1 MEIDDPTTAVGAL
14 DAAAA
19 AAATVLAALPTA
31 TPEST
36 SGQMQIWERYPA
48 LSRLQPALIDAPMCG
63 AYCCAG
69 APRVCMGPSAR
80 VDSVGKLVCEL
91 CGRRLSKVKHHRP
104 CGVGRACAP
113 RCKPRERAVDDAARP
128 AVAAPVAGPHQSRKR
143 RATSDPG
150 EPLNL
155 TRLRTR
161 APRPATIPTVKK
173 ARVQPTPVD
182 ATLLLDQ
189 AHARRLALI
198 AAEENRGAHG
208 TSNASAVVWQ

>member
-1 MEIDDPTTAVGAL
+1 
-14 DAAAA
+14 
-19 AAATVLAALPTA
+19 
-31 TPEST
+31 
-36 SGQMQIWERYPA
+36 
-48 LSRLQPALIDAPMCG
+48 MCG

-69 APRVCMGPSAR
+69 APQPFSATTAR
-80 VDSVGKLVCEL
+80 RTSSGEPACEN
-91 CGRRLSKVKHHRP
+91 CGRQLSKVKHHRP

-113 RCKPRERAVDDAARP
+113 RCKPLGAPIDGAARP
-128 AVAAPVAGPHQSRKR
+128 AVAAPAAGPRPSRKR

-173 ARVQPTPVD
+173 ARVQSTPVD

>member
-1 MEIDDPTTAVGAL
+1 M
-14 DAAAA
+14 
-19 AAATVLAALPTA
+19 
-31 TPEST
+31 
-36 SGQMQIWERYPA
+36 YK
-48 LSRLQPALIDAPMCG
+48 LQPALIDAPMCG

-69 APRVCMGPSAR
+69 APLAFSRAVAR
-80 VDSVGKLVCEL
+80 VDSAGRPACEL
-91 CGRRLSKVKHHRP
+91 CRRRLADVKHHRP

-113 RCKPRERAVDDAARP
+113 RCKPLGAPIDGAARP
-128 AVAAPVAGPHQSRKR
+128 AVAAPAAGPHQSRKR

-161 APRPATIPTVKK
+161 APRPATIPTVKT

-189 AHARRLALI
+189 AHTRRLALT
-198 AAEENRGAHG
+198 AAEENLGSHCV
-208 TSNASAVVWQ
+208 SNASAFVWQ

>member
-1 MEIDDPTTAVGAL
+1 M
-14 DAAAA
+14 
-19 AAATVLAALPTA
+19 
-31 TPEST
+31 SK
-36 SGQMQIWERYPA
+36 
-48 LSRLQPALIDAPMCG
+48 LQPAPIDAPV
-63 AYCCAG
+63 YCTCCCVG
-69 APRVCMGPSAR
+69 APRATLGATAR
-80 VDSVGKLVCEL
+80 RDSDRQPVCEL

-113 RCKPRERAVDDAARP
+113 RCKPLGASIDGGARP
-128 AVAAPVAGPHQSRKR
+128 AVAAPAAGPHQSRKR

-173 ARVQPTPVD
+173 ARVQSTPID

-189 AHARRLALI
+189 AHARRLVLI

-208 TSNASAVVWQ
+208 TSNTSAVVWQ